1 VKNLKELML
10 SFSIY
15 LKVLSVVMLMIVIL
29 SVVFCVIMLSFITL
43 SITVNIAMLRVH
55 NFPHN
60 ADYRNAECHWGVPQ
74 CCGELHSV

>member
-1 VKNLKELML
+1 ML
-10 SFSIY
+10 S
-15 LKVLSVVMLMIVIL
+15 L
-29 SVVFCVIMLSFITL
+29 ITL

-74 CCGELHSV
+74 CCGELHSVLSKKCYTKCHDFAHNAKCYHAGYH